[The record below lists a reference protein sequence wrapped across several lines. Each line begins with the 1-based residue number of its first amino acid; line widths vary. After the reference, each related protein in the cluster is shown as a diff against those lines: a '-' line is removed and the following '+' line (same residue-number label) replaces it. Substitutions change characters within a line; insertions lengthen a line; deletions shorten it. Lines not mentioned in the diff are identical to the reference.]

1 MSAWDVAIF
10 NEDDNIDFLD
20 ELSDLDDDE
29 IVEAVRDACL
39 LVLRQPNV
47 NEVERLNGLAAATI
61 AAIWAGAP
69 FSAGDVADT
78 YPYIRELIGTG
89 DESLHEAAAELLE
102 SVENDEDVEV
112 FTEALS

>member
-20 ELSDLDDDE
+20 ELNELDDDE
-29 IVEAVRDACL
+29 VLEAVRDACL
-39 LVLRQPNV
+39 LVLKQPHV
-47 NEVERLNGLAAATI
+47 SEVERLNGLAAATI

-78 YPYIRELIGTG
+78 YPYIRELIGSG
-89 DESLHEAAAELLE
+89 DEALNEAAAGVLE
-102 SVENDEDVEV
+102 TVEDDEDVDA

>member
-20 ELSDLDDDE
+20 ELSDLDNDD

-47 NEVERLNGLAAATI
+47 KEVERLNGLAAATI

-78 YPYIRELIGTG
+78 YPFIRELIGTG
-89 DESLHEAAAELLE
+89 DEALNEAAAELLE
-102 SVENDEDVEV
+102 SVEGDEDMDA

>member
-1 MSAWDVAIF
+1 MSAWD
-10 NEDDNIDFLD
+10 D

-39 LVLRQPNV
+39 LVLRQSNV

-102 SVENDEDVEV
+102 SVEDDEDVEV